1 MLKKL
6 QQLKMLLNTLKNI
19 KNNYA
24 KSWAAEINQKSPRI
38 SRLGINYIEVCILL
52 DVLRCKSLYDLT
64 VSKSYLILF
73 SCMFLRA
80 MVIYFDA
87 VHRIEIGG

>member
-1 MLKKL
+1 MLKRL
-6 QQLKMLLNTLKNI
+6 QRLKMLLNTLKNI
-19 KNNYA
+19 KTNYA
-24 KSWAAEINQKSPRI
+24 IGWTAEIKKSQRV
-38 SRLGINYIEVCILL
+38 SRLGMNYIEVCIRL
-52 DVLRCKSLYDLT
+52 DVMRCKSLYDLT

-73 SCMFLRA
+73 SCIFLRA